1 MARDRG
7 AKPSQPDQVISII
20 GPGMKVIGDCETD
33 GSVRVE
39 GAIEGNIRAQKAV
52 VVGRDGLVE
61 GDINTQDAVISGTV
75 RGTIRAESRLEVQS
89 TSRIH
94 GEIVAQ
100 RFQLE
105 EGAVLNGTVQMGADG
120 ASPRHVPSPSSVSA
134 HAVPDGEKAGVPG
147 G

>member
-7 AKPSQPDQVISII
+7 AKPNQQDQVISII

-39 GAIEGNIRAQKAV
+39 GAVAGNIRAEKAV

-61 GDINTQDAVISGTV
+61 GDIATQDAVISGTV
-75 RGTIRAESRLEVQS
+75 KGTIRADSRLEVQS
-89 TSRIH
+89 TSQIH

-100 RFQLE
+100 RLQLE
-105 EGAVLNGTVQMGADG
+105 EGAVLNGTVQMGGDG
-120 ASPRHVPSPSSVSA
+120 APQGRASVASSASEPA
-134 HAVPDGEKAGVPG
+134 PEGEQAGVPG
-147 G
+147 A